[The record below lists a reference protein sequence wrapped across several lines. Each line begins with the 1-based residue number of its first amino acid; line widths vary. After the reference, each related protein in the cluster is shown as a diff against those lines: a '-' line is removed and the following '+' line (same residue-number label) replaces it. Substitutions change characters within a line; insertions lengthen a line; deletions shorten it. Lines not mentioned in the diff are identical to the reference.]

1 MFSTFEIVLFAFVAF
16 IFVYA
21 VVDRICRC
29 VEHRHISDSIGKNP
43 ACAEMIKK
51 SIEED
56 LDKYIL

>member
-29 VEHRHISDSIGKNP
+29 VEHRDEYREVTK
-43 ACAEMIKK
+43 AK
-51 SIEED
+51 EENV
-56 LDKYIL
+56 DKYIL